1 MWYIS
6 SRVSA
11 FAGISVLL
19 LNVGCGARAAAPGAA
34 AANKP
39 TMSVAATFAQQPI
52 PAFSGTQAFNV
63 LKKQVAW
70 GPRVPGTP
78 PHQEELDYLLAE
90 MKKYASTTV
99 TQKFS
104 YRGIPITNVVGVFYA
119 ANHTAPS
126 KHPVLLMA
134 HWDTRPVA
142 DGPFSTATTSGP
154 FVFGATGWNRTDPIP
169 GANDG
174 ASGVAVLVQLARMFH
189 KQPPP
194 VGVLLLF
201 DDGEDYGDFRANNG
215 KGEGVVL
222 GATYFATHYRQNP
235 ILGAPAFGVLL
246 DMIGGKDM
254 RIYPEVN
261 SVQFDPDLNQQVFQ
275 IANSLGY
282 GNIFLTNQTQDVDDD
297 HITMNEQGEIS
308 TIDLIQPLPGP
319 GSLPG
324 AYKQWHTVNDDVAH
338 CSATSLKA
346 VGSVMAQLI
355 YQQTP

>member
-1 MWYIS
+1 MWYYS
-6 SRVSA
+6 NRTSA
-11 FAGISVLL
+11 IAGAAIVLL
-19 LNVGCGARAAAPGAA
+19 TGGCGARASAPGSAP
-34 AANKP
+34 ANAP
-39 TMSVAATFAQQPI
+39 TMSVAATLAQSPV
-52 PAFSGTQAFNV
+52 PKFSGTQAFDV

-78 PHQEELDYLLAE
+78 PHEIELKYLQSE
-90 MKKYASTTV
+90 MQKYANTTV
-99 TQKFS
+99 LQKFT
-104 YRGIPITNVVGVFYA
+104 YRNLPITNVVGVFYA
-119 ANHTAPS
+119 AKRTTPS
-126 KHPVLLMA
+126 LHPILLMA

-142 DGPFSTATTSGP
+142 DGPYSTATAAGP
-154 FVFGATGWNRTDPIP
+154 FLFGPHGWNRTDPIP

-174 ASGVAVLVQLARMFH
+174 ASGVAVLVQLARIFH
-189 KQPPP
+189 KDPPP

-222 GATYFATHYRQNP
+222 GANYFATHYRQNP
-235 ILGAPAFGVLL
+235 IFGAPAFGILL

-254 RIYPEVN
+254 RIYPELN

-275 IANSLGY
+275 IAKSLGY
-282 GNIFLTNQTQDVDDD
+282 GNIFRTDQSQDVDDD

-319 GSLPG
+319 GALPG

-346 VGSVMAQLI
+346 VGSVVTQLI
-355 YQQTP
+355 YQQSP